1 MVKLRRHSMR
11 STLIVVGLAL
21 AIGGG
26 VLFSGLIQLGS
37 NDEVLRVGDK
47 ALEIGD
53 GGIRIADRGDNNRT
67 LGIVLMVVGGVA
79 FLVGALRK
87 R

>member
-37 NDEVLRVGDK
+37 KDEVLRVGDK

-53 GGIRIADRGDNNRT
+53 GGIRIA
-67 LGIVLMVVGGVA
+67 LMVVGGVA